1 MYGIEIV
8 EPAIKDAN
16 ENAKANN
23 IANAEFI
30 CGDAAVEM
38 PALLKSGVKP
48 DTVLLDPPRAGCDK
62 KVLAA
67 IAGVKPE
74 KIVYVSCNPASLARD
89 MSFLTENGYKAVK
102 AQPVDMFPMT
112 VHIETVAL
120 LILENKS

>member
-48 DTVLLDPPRAGCDK
+48 DTVLLDLRAQAVIK
-62 KVLAA
+62 RFWRPL
-67 IAGVKPE
+67 PE
-74 KIVYVSCNPASLARD
+74 
-89 MSFLTENGYKAVK
+89 
-102 AQPVDMFPMT
+102 
-112 VHIETVAL
+112 
-120 LILENKS
+120 

>member
-48 DTVLLDPPRAGCDK
+48 DTVR
-62 KVLAA
+62 
-67 IAGVKPE
+67 
-74 KIVYVSCNPASLARD
+74 Y
-89 MSFLTENGYKAVK
+89 
-102 AQPVDMFPMT
+102 
-112 VHIETVAL
+112 
-120 LILENKS
+120 